1 MLAASDAKLL
11 VQIIVS
17 IRIKAIRE
25 WPDEKA
31 REYLNSRCPN
41 EKIIWFVTCDDELY
55 GFRTGDDAEFVEAD
69 DDDIRCAGII
79 EFIKRNGGVYVAG

>member
-1 MLAASDAKLL
+1 M
-11 VQIIVS
+11 S

-31 REYLNSRCPN
+31 REYLNSQYPN
-41 EKIIWFVTCDDELY
+41 EKIIWFVSSDQGLY
-55 GFRTGDDAEFVEAD
+55 GFRTSDDAEFVEAD
-69 DDDIRCAGII
+69 DDDIRRTGII